1 MPYTDGLKHAS
12 VTLDPLAALNAGT
25 DALLGVNSSARD
37 ALAELGI
44 KSIADL
50 ATSHLFG
57 IAYEISE
64 AARGAGASTMRRLER
79 VPGGF
84 VTETGP
90 QSLAELAG
98 ADLSAVRMLPAATV
112 PTLQSALH
120 VETVSDL
127 GRWLPYRSARAILA
141 AAVNDPGSEDI
152 AAELVPKFGEFPTE
166 RHFYSTIVM
175 DHVTVGPTTDL
186 AAAGPVDI
194 MPAVAADFGF
204 SAPAVGAR
212 LTLEQSWYAHGVT
225 LGNLLHSV
233 ALAPGESTR
242 IAVVDWSRRTSA
254 GATEE
259 IGESEALSQSTS
271 HNRAV
276 SEVQEATATEIQEGF
291 SHTQS
296 KSTTMSA
303 GLGFGF
309 SAGPVSVGGSGGIAR
324 TTTSADSFSTSV
336 GSRELGASMSQKVM
350 DATQQAASSV
360 RNRRASIV
368 KEVSEQEHEQVST
381 RILAN
386 YNHMHALTVQYY
398 EVIEVYRVRV
408 ALSEVERCLFVPL
421 KLADFSDAVI
431 ERFQGALAAAALD
444 RRARDLL
451 TDYGMVRLTPVAP
464 SRPFRSRLLDLSA
477 IRTTMMARRAD
488 SPATPAEG
496 EPPAA
501 PPPPTQPPSPVPP
514 RVFEW
519 AADEIRRASRI
530 VGSGVVQPGKEAVL
544 LPKEAVLDNVTLA
557 LDSAPGISAIA
568 LRVQHGQPDIALA
581 RTSVGFTMPASIPL
595 EEIDEIVVTADAGS
609 GSVTG
614 AMTLSIGYRGSL
626 FPVTVPVNV
635 ARGATSAVLKV
646 GDTEAGPELVDHL
659 RANRLHYNQA
669 IWRSFDAST
678 IALLLSRFTFEGQ
691 EVADLIDPR
700 PMQIAGNYLVFRM
713 PGFVSRPGL
722 SAQFDDG
729 GTSPEAVA
737 RRGWGD
743 WLTARGLIF
752 GPTTTTEQ
760 LVPVPTGGV
769 FAEAVLGRSNSAERL
784 DATRFWNW
792 QDSPIPLQPPEIAAI
807 SMGSRAQGIDVT
819 PGQLGQP
826 VLNIVNPTALPEPTG
841 LGPMMGALQNG
852 SMFRDMSGLA
862 GTIGLASETAGL
874 SASAANES
882 QRLAAANLAVAA
894 QKDVEMK
901 RIAADVLKAKMKQ
914 GAEPGTPRNIS
925 EMGAVMNAAD
935 ARDKQAAGAGGS
947 AGLAGSILRAASSG
961 SGVASTDGSG
971 GSGVIGGGSGMLGG
985 GAGTSGG
992 GGGGM
997 FGGMGGGMV
1006 GGVLGGI
1013 RSLVGGG
1020 AGSNARFGDAA
1031 MSRAIFGSAGAPMS
1045 DLLTRISDDS
1055 GGGASG
1061 AGPINLPPVTLG
1073 TEILFHARG
1082 RKIGNLGSF
1091 DDEIEALAADQWVP
1105 GSADFRAIAMRSQ
1118 GLRELRP
1125 DAEVDSL
1132 DTFFKMLEQPVHRFH
1147 FFAHLIQVDINPMA
1161 IVMSSEME
1169 RTSFQFS
1176 PAQRSGVT
1184 LALLDRP
1191 GIFTLGQLA
1200 ASSADPLGESI
1211 RRIRKLNQDV
1221 RRSFRDERNE
1231 PIVRELF
1238 LYLCIPDRPDSSFE
1252 IDEDLPRALA
1262 LLLEMDVFVL
1272 PSPIWYR
1279 PILQGSPQD
1288 QFRGR
1293 ISLGPTSEIVTDV
1306 HGLRDLM
1313 QRLP

>member
-12 VTLDPLAALNAGT
+12 ITLDPLAALNADT
-25 DALLGVNSSARD
+25 DALLGVTSSARD
-37 ALAELGI
+37 ALAEVGI

-112 PTLQSALH
+112 STLQSALQ

-242 IAVVDWSRRTSA
+242 IAVVDWSRRMSA

-259 IGESEALSQSTS
+259 IGETEALSQSTS

-276 SEVQEATATEIQEGF
+276 SEVQEATATEIQQGF
-291 SHTQS
+291 SHTES

-309 SAGPVSVGGSGGIAR
+309 SAGPISVGGSGGIAR

-398 EVIEVYRVRV
+398 EVVEVYRVRV
-408 ALSEVERCLFVPL
+408 ALSEVERCLFVPM

-431 ERFQGALAAAALD
+431 ERFQGALAGAALD
-444 RRARDLL
+444 RRTRDLL

-477 IRTTMMARRAD
+477 IRTTMMARRAE

-501 PPPPTQPPSPVPP
+501 PPPTTEPPTPVPP

-544 LPKEAVLDNVTLA
+544 LPKEAMLDNVTLA

-568 LRVQHGQPDIALA
+568 LRVQHGQPDIALD
-581 RTSVGFTMPASIPL
+581 RTSVGFKIPGSVPL
-595 EEIDEIVVTADAGS
+595 EEIEEIVVTADAGS

-722 SAQFDDG
+722 SARFDDS

-743 WLTARGLIF
+743 WLAARGLIF
-752 GPTTTTEQ
+752 GPSTTTEQ

-874 SASAANES
+874 SANAATES
-882 QRLAAANLAVAA
+882 QRLASANLAVAA

-914 GAEPGTPRNIS
+914 GAEPGTPKNIS
-925 EMGAVMNAAD
+925 EMGAVMNSAD

-947 AGLAGSILRAASSG
+947 SGLMGSILRAASSG
-961 SGVASTDGSG
+961 SGVGTTEGS
-971 GSGVIGGGSGMLGG
+971 GGSGMLGG
-985 GAGTSGG
+985 GEGTSGG
-992 GGGGM
+992 GGGVFGLGGGL
-997 FGGMGGGMV
+997 FGGS
-1006 GGVLGGI
+1006 LGSLA

-1020 AGSNARFGDAA
+1020 TGSNARFGDAA
-1031 MSRAIFGSAGAPMS
+1031 MNRAIFGSAGAPMS
-1045 DLLTRISDDS
+1045 DLLTRISDDA
-1055 GGGASG
+1055 GGGADS
-1061 AGPINLPPVTLG
+1061 AAPIINLPPFTVG
-1073 TEILFHARG
+1073 SEILFHARG

-1091 DDEIEALAADQWVP
+1091 DDEIEALTADQWVP

-1132 DTFFKMLEQPVHRFH
+1132 DKFFKMLEQPVHRFH

-1161 IVMSSEME
+1161 IVMSSEMA

-1200 ASSADPLGESI
+1200 ASSPDPLGESI

-1221 RRSFRDERNE
+1221 RRSLRDERNE
-1231 PIVRELF
+1231 PISRELF
-1238 LYLCIPDRPDSSFE
+1238 LYLCIPDRPDSSFLL
-1252 IDEDLPRALA
+1252 DEDLPRALA

-1279 PILQGSPQD
+1279 PILQASPED

-1293 ISLGPTSEIVTDV
+1293 ISLEPTTEIITDV

-1313 QRLP
+1313 KRFP